1 MENIYLKTK
10 KLLTIAV
17 FLIATHV
24 SVAQNTWYV
33 NDNSTT
39 GDIYTTAVGND
50 ATNLANDPSKPSATL
65 ADAITSSAN
74 GDTIYV
80 DKGTWEVR
88 NSTIN
93 KGVTIIGAG
102 TGNTIYD
109 GGSSQGNFAT
119 ISVNNV
125 KISNVQFRS
134 YEASLSNTSSII
146 TVNSNVTGIVLS
158 NIIINLNG
166 NHSGVG
172 QSLVLQSGSHVTYN
186 NSFTKCNGDIS
197 ANGGGVR
204 VNSATLIVNNC
215 LFFNNE
221 WEAGDGGAIRVDG
234 TSNVTI
240 NNSTFTGN
248 KGQSGGAIAQY
259 GGTLNVNGSC
269 FTDNESTTAN
279 SEDGGGAIYVT
290 GTSNTTF
297 SNCTFDYNRAAN
309 NGVGSGTP
317 DGGSFKFHNV
327 TGTASITNCSFSNGF
342 KLLNG
347 TVLNGGLGQ
356 YIYYNSAALNI
367 TISNNSFSTSNS
379 GEVNIF
385 EEGAGNQTMSNNGI
399 YTQSGSTSA
408 TTNATPQRTDVSGF
422 GTWTDTNI
430 GGTTTLNMLS
440 GIVAFTP
447 SRGANAGFGTWTDTD
462 LGGTASIT
470 FINPNTTSY
479 TPIRTDNTG
488 FATWT
493 DTSIT
498 GTITMTMQSST
509 SKIESPV
516 LDLSLGNVKTISF
529 SLGRGG
535 LSNATPCV
543 VTISIS
549 TDGGA
554 TWSSLGTKVNNSTT
568 ATTQTIDISSFSSNN
583 VKIKFESL
591 AANTTT
597 FPFIDNINILRR
609 VNSTTITPTLDFT
622 GHTTKTLNMQI
633 AAVSSVSAPKNTITI
648 SGSTDNGATWSVLD
662 TRVPATTVL
671 AAIAPLDLSSL
682 SGSTVKLKFESLAS
696 DGTIGGQL
704 DNINITGETKISST
718 ISPTLDLTG
727 NTAQVSYVHANIGS
741 NATKNTVTVSVS
753 NDNGATWTSIG
764 TSNTAGT
771 KTFDLGNNL
780 TNQVKVKF
788 EALSADGIIG
798 ASIETIDIL
807 KATFANAAPLTSCIP
822 TTSITACGATV
833 TCSTET
839 NPPVII
845 RCVEN
850 KTITDCSGTLPNYT
864 SELSAFDDCTFTVTQ
879 SPAPGTSL
887 ATLGNGNHTITFTV
901 SDQSPNSADTTC
913 TMTLTLSGCAG
924 CSIKTWTLG
933 AWSPAGTPTTAN
945 EVVIDDTYNTTTHGN
960 IECCKLT
967 VNVGKTLTITGDMYA
982 LVVNEVINNGTFTI
996 ENNGSLVQQ
1005 DNTKTNTGNVIYKRT
1020 AKARN
1025 SDYVYWSSPV
1035 ASYALSGHVA
1045 TGPKYIWDTT
1055 AANANGTQGA
1065 WGAAPATLGLAQGVI
1080 VRGNADFS
1088 DVTTTINDFEN
1099 TFTGVPN
1106 NGIITKQI
1114 SRGNLQGSGTTTGN
1128 ATITAID
1135 DNHNLIGNPYA
1146 SAISAKDFLTLNSAN
1161 LTGALQIWTHG
1172 TLVGNNGQSFY
1183 QNFSN
1188 SYSAN
1193 DYVSYNLSGTTFSPG
1208 TDYNI
1213 GAGQGFF
1220 VAMVDGATAS
1230 TVNVTFN
1237 NAMRRTT
1244 GNSSTSAT
1252 PNFFRNSSSQN
1263 QASKFWIDLVADN
1276 GVSSRSLVA
1285 YVEGATNQ
1293 KDNLHDAITKPQG
1306 NLLLYSKLG
1315 EDRLNIQGKGLPFED
1330 EDQVP
1335 MGYFAPA
1342 AGNYTLA
1349 LAFVEGT
1356 FSNGQTIYVK
1366 DNLLNT
1372 YHNLSLNPYLFNTQ
1386 AGENQN
1392 RFVIVYKTT
1401 LGNDN
1406 FSTVD
1411 VSIYVNDV
1419 ISIKSNETIE
1429 SIQIFDVLGKEIKK
1443 YENLSTTSFQDD
1455 FNLSNGVYIVKL
1467 KTDKNNTI
1475 SKKVLK

>member
-24 SVAQNTWYV
+24 SVAQNTWYI
-33 NDNSTT
+33 NDSYTA
-39 GDIYTTAVGND
+39 GVDIYTTAVGNNS
-50 ATNLANDPSKPSATL
+50 TNAANDPSKPSATL
-65 ADAITSSAN
+65 ADAITAAAT
-74 GDTIYV
+74 GDTIYI
-80 DKGTWEVR
+80 DAGTFSDVAL
-88 NSTIN
+88 TIN
-93 KGVTIIGAG
+93 KGVTLIGAG
-102 TGNTIYD
+102 NGNTIFD
-109 GGSSQGNFAT
+109 VNGANNRFANFSVSNVVIKNIQLREFALNGSGAGVIAITGAITGVVFENVLLSSNRGTANGEQNVVISGGANVTITNSFFKCSGFGGSF
-119 ISVNNV
+119 
-125 KISNVQFRS
+125 
-134 YEASLSNTSSII
+134 
-146 TVNSNVTGIVLS
+146 
-158 NIIINLNG
+158 
-166 NHSGVG
+166 
-172 QSLVLQSGSHVTYN
+172 
-186 NSFTKCNGDIS
+186 
-197 ANGGGVR
+197 
-204 VNSATLIVNNC
+204 
-215 LFFNNE
+215 
-221 WEAGDGGAIRVDG
+221 GGAIFVNASTLNISNSVFYQAEGLSEDG
-234 TSNVTI
+234 SAIGLNASSTVIVT
-240 NNSTFTGN
+240 NCTFTDN
-248 KGQSGGAIAQY
+248 HAKKGGAIGMT
-259 GGTLNVNGSC
+259 GGSLTVTGSC
-269 FTDNESTTAN
+269 FDGNNIIGSAPA
-279 SEDGGGAIYVT
+279 SSDGGGAFYI
-290 GTSNTTF
+290 
-297 SNCTFDYNRAAN
+297 
-309 NGVGSGTP
+309 SG
-317 DGGSFKFHNV
+317 
-327 TGTASITNCSFSNGF
+327 GTASFTNCSFTNNCIGSSGDCA
-342 KLLNG
+342 
-347 TVLNGGLGQ
+347 TSTTPRGGAI
-356 YIYYNSAALNI
+356 YI
-367 TISNNSFSTSNS
+367 
-379 GEVNIF
+379 V
-385 EEGAGNQTMSNNGI
+385 
-399 YTQSGSTSA
+399 
-408 TTNATPQRTDVSGF
+408 
-422 GTWTDTNI
+422 
-430 GGTTTLNMLS
+430 GGTTTLNTCQFENNIGGAAS
-440 GIVAFTP
+440 G
-447 SRGANAGFGTWTDTD
+447 RGADIHLRTA
-462 LGGTASIT
+462 GTANIT
-470 FINPNTTSY
+470 NCFFRTIHTSTLVNVGNESGTAVNWASSGTPTANGSGVALTNPETS
-479 TPIRTDNTG
+479 
-488 FATWT
+488 
-493 DTSIT
+493 
-498 GTITMTMQSST
+498 GTITAPSPSNPSGTVATSCLSSASIASCAVT
-509 SKIESPV
+509 V
-516 LDLSLGNVKTISF
+516 NC
-529 SLGRGG
+529 
-535 LSNATPCV
+535 ATE
-543 VTISIS
+543 T
-549 TDGGA
+549 
-554 TWSSLGTKVNNSTT
+554 
-568 ATTQTIDISSFSSNN
+568 
-583 VKIKFESL
+583 E
-591 AANTTT
+591 
-597 FPFIDNINILRR
+597 
-609 VNSTTITPTLDFT
+609 
-622 GHTTKTLNMQI
+622 
-633 AAVSSVSAPKNTITI
+633 
-648 SGSTDNGATWSVLD
+648 
-662 TRVPATTVL
+662 
-671 AAIAPLDLSSL
+671 APL
-682 SGSTVKLKFESLAS
+682 
-696 DGTIGGQL
+696 
-704 DNINITGETKISST
+704 
-718 ISPTLDLTG
+718 
-727 NTAQVSYVHANIGS
+727 
-741 NATKNTVTVSVS
+741 
-753 NDNGATWTSIG
+753 
-764 TSNTAGT
+764 
-771 KTFDLGNNL
+771 
-780 TNQVKVKF
+780 
-788 EALSADGIIG
+788 
-798 ASIETIDIL
+798 IL
-807 KATFANAAPLTSCIP
+807 
-822 TTSITACGATV
+822 
-833 TCSTET
+833 
-839 NPPVII
+839 

-879 SPAPGTSL
+879 SPAPGTLLS
-887 ATLGNGNHTITFTV
+887 TLSNGNHTITFTV
-901 SDQSPNSADTTC
+901 SDQSASSPNTTC
-913 TMTLTLSGCAG
+913 TMTLTLSGCVAG
-924 CSIKTWTLG
+924 CTIKTWTAG

-967 VNVGKTLTITGDMYA
+967 VNAGKTLTITGDMYA
-982 LVVNEVINNGTFTI
+982 LLVNELINNGTFTI

-1045 TGPKYIWDTT
+1045 TGPKYIWNTT
-1055 AANANGTQGA
+1055 AANANLTQGA
-1065 WGAAPATLGLAQGVI
+1065 WDAAPATLGLAQGVI

-1099 TFTGVPN
+1099 IFTGVPN
-1106 NGIITKQI
+1106 NCIITKQI

-1188 SYSAN
+1188 SYSIN

-1220 VAMVDGATAS
+1220 VALVDGATAS
-1230 TVNVTFN
+1230 TVDVTFN

-1315 EDRLNIQGKGLPFED
+1315 EDRLNIQGKGLPFVD

-1372 YHNLSLNPYLFNTQ
+1372 YHNLSQNPYLFNTQ

-1406 FSTVD
+1406 FITVD